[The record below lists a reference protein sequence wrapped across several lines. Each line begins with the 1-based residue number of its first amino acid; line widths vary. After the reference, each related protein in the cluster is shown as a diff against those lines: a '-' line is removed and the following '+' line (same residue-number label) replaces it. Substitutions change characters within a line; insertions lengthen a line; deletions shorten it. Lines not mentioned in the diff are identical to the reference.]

1 MGLRYPLNKSL
12 LQITVANASPNMLK
26 LLLEAGAD
34 SKSLDAEELD
44 VLRYGS
50 KSESSEIMSILID
63 RQAVA
68 RSEDSADAHTSEC
81 QCLARVGNWT
91 TVKSPSQVGPRQDS
105 SIAGS
110 EETGFNAAIA
120 SDDLSCVHHL
130 IELGGERSIT
140 GKVGD
145 SLSELETG
153 QSRSS
158 TTGSPFQSEGS
169 ALPASDSYPDDW
181 LLVD

>member
-1 MGLRYPLNKSL
+1 M
-12 LQITVANASPNMLK
+12 QITVANASPNMLK

-34 SKSLDAEELD
+34 SKSLDAGGLD
-44 VLRYGS
+44 VLHYGS

-105 SIAGS
+105 PIAGL
-110 EETGFNAAIA
+110 EGTGFNPAIS
-120 SDDLSCVHHL
+120 SDHL
-130 IELGGERSIT
+130 LELGGERSIR
-140 GKVGD
+140 GKIRD

-158 TTGSPFQSEGS
+158 TTGRPFRLKE
-169 ALPASDSYPDDW
+169 ALSRP
-181 LLVD
+181 VIVI